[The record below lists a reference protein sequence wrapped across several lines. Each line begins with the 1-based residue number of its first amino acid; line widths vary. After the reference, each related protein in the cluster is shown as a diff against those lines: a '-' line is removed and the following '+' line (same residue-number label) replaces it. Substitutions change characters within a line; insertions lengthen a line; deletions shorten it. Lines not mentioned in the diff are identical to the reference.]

1 MILRYAWV
9 CLFGLPALVACRKDT
24 FEPDPANKQLPL
36 YTEKGNN
43 AGGALINGQVWR
55 AYMNQGLL
63 GRRKPLVIEAQEDTL
78 FINFDGEMQNS
89 SAADPR
95 EGFVFALRR
104 DGRVPFTLD
113 SLLNLNNRR
122 FVLDGRRH
130 FARMDWLGNYTDYG
144 SGRGELHVRR
154 VQKKVSSNTTVG
166 GQPYTEYILSGT
178 FRFTAYRRSDSV
190 QVVDGRFDH
199 RINRLGYY

>member
-1 MILRYAWV
+1 MMLRYS
-9 CLFGLPALVACRKDT
+9 LLGLLALSALAACRKDK
-24 FEPDPANKQLPL
+24 FEPDPANKLLPA

-55 AYMNQGLL
+55 AYMNPGLL
-63 GRRKPLVIEAQEDTL
+63 SRRKALVVEGQADTL
-78 FINFDGEMQNS
+78 FLEFDGDMQGNG
-89 SAADPR
+89 AADPR

-104 DGRVPFTLD
+104 DGSNPFKLD

-130 FARMDWLGNYTDYG
+130 FARMNWLGNHHDHG
-144 SGRGELHVRR
+144 AGRGELYVRR
-154 VQKKVSSNTTVG
+154 VQKLVSPNVTVG

-178 FRFTAYRRSDSV
+178 YRFTAYYRTDSV
-190 QVVDGRFDH
+190 QVTEGRFDH
-199 RINRLGYY
+199 RISRLGYY